1 MTSPYS
7 HDVTSLP
14 RRHRTR
20 HLSASNRPVQS
31 HSPHMTSP
39 PVLCHLP
46 LNPLTPLCMS
56 KAIASKVG
64 FLQMSPV
71 VTLGFSVVVVVGMV
85 PVPGSGASVL
95 VVVLRGLGF
104 GFGPPAPGRIC
115 VHVNR
120 GAYVNILVKGL
131 SNI

>member
-1 MTSPYS
+1 
-7 HDVTSLP
+7 
-14 RRHRTR
+14 
-20 HLSASNRPVQS
+20 
-31 HSPHMTSP
+31 
-39 PVLCHLP
+39 
-46 LNPLTPLCMS
+46 
-56 KAIASKVG
+56 
-64 FLQMSPV
+64 MSPV
-71 VTLGFSVVVVVGMV
+71 VTLGFSLVVVVGMV

-115 VHVNR
+115 VYVNR